1 MNDNGGRDDLSKDES
16 RSNDDDDSLLVDS
29 AVVLAGEAVTIGIK
43 VCLIKTTDL
52 DDCASCVGD

>member
-52 DDCASCVGD
+52 DDCAS